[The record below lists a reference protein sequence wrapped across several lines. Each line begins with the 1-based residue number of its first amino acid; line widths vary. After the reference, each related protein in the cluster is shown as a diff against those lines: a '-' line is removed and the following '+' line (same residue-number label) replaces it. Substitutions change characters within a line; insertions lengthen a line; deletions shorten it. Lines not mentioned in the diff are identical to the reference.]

1 MIIYVVE
8 ELKIALLVIEAKLK
22 GSKNQYKVLDEMILT
37 GQFIR
42 NSCLRYWMDKKDVK
56 RNDLQKLCSR
66 LAKDSNFPWVKKLN
80 SQARQ
85 ASADRTW
92 QSIQRFYKNCRLK
105 LPGKKGYPKF
115 KKFTRSVEYKTTGY
129 KLSPD
134 RKKIEFKDGFK
145 AGVFELWT
153 SRDLVWYSEQ
163 QINRV
168 RVVRR
173 ADGYY
178 CQFLVNVER
187 EENHNFE
194 GNVVGIDLGLNAFYT
209 DSNGN
214 AIENPKYLRKSE
226 KRLKKLQ
233 RRVSR
238 RHEKGKKPQS
248 KNYHKARKQL
258 ARQHLKI
265 SRQRKDHA
273 IKTARAL
280 IQSNDLIVYEDL
292 KIANLVKNHHL
303 AKSISDASWYQFTE
317 WLDYYAKLQGII
329 CVAVPPHFTSQDCSN
344 CGQTVKKSLSVRTH
358 KCPHCGY
365 IADRDHN
372 AARNILAK
380 GLEMLGAILNSTEG
394 HSESGGN
401 PKATG
406 ESNLW
411 ISDSNMANLSCLYER
426 RIINVDENPAS

>member
-1 MIIYVVE
+1 M
-8 ELKIALLVIEAKLK
+8 LVIEAKLK
-22 GSKNQYKVLDEMILT
+22 GSQNQYKVLDEMILT

-42 NSCLRYWMDKKDVK
+42 NSCLRYWMDNKDVK
-56 RNDLQKLCSR
+56 RNNLQKLCSL
-66 LAKDSNFPWVKKLN
+66 LAKDTNFPWAKKLN

-85 ASADRTW
+85 ASADRAW

-115 KKFTRSVEYKTTGY
+115 KKFTRSVEYKSTGY

-145 AGVFELWT
+145 AGVFELWS

-168 RVVRR
+168 RIVRR

-187 EENHNFE
+187 KEAHNFQ

-209 DSNGN
+209 DSNGK
-214 AIENPKYLRKSE
+214 AVDNPKYLRKSQR
-226 KRLKKLQ
+226 RLKKLQ
-233 RRVSR
+233 RKVSR

-248 KNYHKARKQL
+248 NNYHKARIQL

-273 IKTARAL
+273 VKTARAL
-280 IQSNDLIVYEDL
+280 IQSNDLVVYEDL

-317 WLDYYAKLQGII
+317 WLEYYAKLHGIACI
-329 CVAVPPHFTSQDCSN
+329 AVPPHFTSQNCSN

-358 KCPHCGY
+358 KCLHCGY

-380 GLEMLGAILNSTEG
+380 GLEMLGAIVNSTEG

-406 ESNLW
+406 EALNLNY
-411 ISDSNMANLSCLYER
+411 SVTRKRQEGKKN
-426 RIINVDENPAS
+426 

>member
-1 MIIYVVE
+1 M
-8 ELKIALLVIEAKLK
+8 LVIEAKLK
-22 GSKNQYKVLDEMILT
+22 GNKNQYKVLDEMILT

-42 NSCLRYWMDKKDVK
+42 NSCLRYWMDNKDVK
-56 RNDLQKLCSR
+56 RNDLQKLCSV
-66 LAKDSNFPWVKKLN
+66 LAKDNNFPWVKKLN

-85 ASADRTW
+85 ASADRAW
-92 QSIQRFYKNCRLK
+92 QSIQRFYKNCRQNK
-105 LPGKKGYPKF
+105 PGKKGYPKF

-129 KLSPD
+129 KLSAD
-134 RKKIEFKDGFK
+134 RNKIEFKDGFK
-145 AGVFELWT
+145 ASVFELWT
-153 SRDLVWYSEQ
+153 SHDLVWYSEQ
-163 QINRV
+163 QISRV

-178 CQFLVNVER
+178 CQFLVNAQRKEA
-187 EENHNFE
+187 HNFE
-194 GNVVGIDLGLNAFYT
+194 GNVVGIDLGLNTFYT
-209 DSNGN
+209 DSNGDFV
-214 AIENPKYLRKSE
+214 ENPKYLRKSE

-238 RHEKGKKPQS
+238 RHEKGQKSQS

-273 IKTARAL
+273 VKTARAL
-280 IQSNDLIVYEDL
+280 VESNDLVVYEDL
-292 KIANLVKNHHL
+292 KVANLVKNHHL
-303 AKSISDASWYQFTE
+303 AKSISDASWYKFVT
-317 WLDYYAKLQGII
+317 WLEYYAKLHGIV
-329 CVAVPPHFTSQDCSN
+329 CVAVPPHFTSQNCSN

-380 GLEMLGAILNSTEG
+380 GLEMLGAIVNSTEG

-406 ESNLW
+406 ESDLW
-411 ISDSNMANLSCLYER
+411 FNNSNIVNLSHLCER
-426 RIINVDENPAS
+426 RIVDDENPAS

>member
-1 MIIYVVE
+1 M
-8 ELKIALLVIEAKLK
+8 LVIEAKLK
-22 GSKNQYKVLDEMILT
+22 GSQNQYKVLDEMILT

-42 NSCLRYWMDKKDVK
+42 NSCLRYWMDNKNVK
-56 RNDLQKLCSR
+56 RNDLQKLCSV

-85 ASADRTW
+85 ASADRAW

-115 KKFTRSVEYKTTGY
+115 KKFTRSVEYKTTGFI
-129 KLSPD
+129 LSPD

-163 QINRV
+163 QISRV

-178 CQFLVNVER
+178 CQFLVSVER
-187 EENHNFE
+187 KEAHNFE

-214 AIENPKYLRKSE
+214 AVENPKYLRESE

-248 KNYHKARKQL
+248 NNYYKARIQL

-280 IQSNDLIVYEDL
+280 IQSNDLVVYEDL

-317 WLDYYAKLQGII
+317 WLEYYAKFHGIACI
-329 CVAVPPHFTSQDCSN
+329 AVPPHLTSQNCSN

-380 GLEMLGAILNSTEG
+380 GLEMLGAIVNSTEG
-394 HSESGGN
+394 HSESGGD

-406 ESNLW
+406 ESDLW
-411 ISDSNMANLSCLYER
+411 FGNSNIANLSHLCER
-426 RIINVDENPAS
+426 RIINDENPAS

>member
-1 MIIYVVE
+1 M
-8 ELKIALLVIEAKLK
+8 LVIEAKLK
-22 GSKNQYKVLDEMILT
+22 GSQHQYKVLDEMILT

-42 NSCLRYWMDKKDVK
+42 NSCLRYWIDNKDVK
-56 RNDLQKLCSR
+56 RNDLQKLCSL

-85 ASADRTW
+85 ASADRAW
-92 QSIQRFYKNCRLK
+92 QSIQRFYKNCRLNK
-105 LPGKKGYPKF
+105 PGKKGYPKF
-115 KKFTRSVEYKTTGY
+115 QKFTRSVEYKTTGY

-187 EENHNFE
+187 KETHNFE
-194 GNVVGIDLGLNAFYT
+194 ANVVGIDLGLNAFYT
-209 DSNGN
+209 DSNGK
-214 AIENPKYLRKSE
+214 AVDNPKYLRKSE
-226 KRLKKLQ
+226 KQLKKLQ

-248 KNYHKARKQL
+248 NNYHKARKQL
-258 ARQHLKI
+258 AREHLKI

-280 IQSNDLIVYEDL
+280 IQSNDLVVYEDL

-303 AKSISDASWYQFTE
+303 AKSISDASWYQFTT
-317 WLDYYAKLQGII
+317 WLEYYAKLHGIACI
-329 CVAVPPHFTSQDCSN
+329 AVPPHFTSQNCSN

-380 GLEMLGAILNSTEG
+380 GLEMLGALINSTEG

-406 ESNLW
+406 ESDHWFN
-411 ISDSNMANLSCLYER
+411 DSNIANLSHLCER
-426 RIINVDENPAS
+426 RIIEV

>member
-1 MIIYVVE
+1 M
-8 ELKIALLVIEAKLK
+8 LVIEAKLK
-22 GSKNQYKVLDEMILT
+22 GSQNQYKVLDEMILT

-42 NSCLRYWMDKKDVK
+42 NSCLRYWMDNKDVK
-56 RNDLQKLCSR
+56 RNNLQKLCSV
-66 LAKDSNFPWVKKLN
+66 LAKDTNFPWVKKLN

-85 ASADRTW
+85 ASADRAW
-92 QSIQRFYKNCRLK
+92 QSIQRFYKNCRQK

-163 QINRV
+163 QISRV
-168 RVVRR
+168 RVVKR

-187 EENHNFE
+187 KETHNFE

-209 DSNGN
+209 DSNGD
-214 AIENPKYLRKSE
+214 AVDNPKYLIRSE

-238 RHEKGKKPQS
+238 RHEKGNKPQS
-248 KNYHKARKQL
+248 NSYHKARKQL
-258 ARQHLKI
+258 ARAFLKI

-280 IQSNDLIVYEDL
+280 IQSNDLVVYEDL
-292 KIANLVKNHHL
+292 KVSNLVKNHHL
-303 AKSISDASWYQFTE
+303 AKSISDASWYQFTT
-317 WLDYYAKLQGII
+317 WLEYYAKLYGIA
-329 CVAVPPHFTSQDCSN
+329 CVSVPPHFTSQNCSN
-344 CGQTVKKSLSVRTH
+344 CGQTVKKSLSIRTH

-380 GLEMLGAILNSTEG
+380 GLEMLGAIINSTEG
-394 HSESGGN
+394 HSEPGRN

-406 ESNLW
+406 ESDLW
-411 ISDSNMANLSCLYER
+411 INDSNIANLSHLCER
-426 RIINVDENPAS
+426 RIIEL

>member
-1 MIIYVVE
+1 M
-8 ELKIALLVIEAKLK
+8 LVIEAKLK
-22 GSKNQYKVLDEMILT
+22 GSQNQYKVLDEMILT

-42 NSCLRYWMDKKDVK
+42 NSCLRYWMENKDVK
-56 RNDLQKLCSR
+56 RNDLQKLCSV

-85 ASADRTW
+85 ASAHRTW

-105 LPGKKGYPKF
+105 LPGKKGDPKF
-115 KKFTRSVEYKTTGY
+115 NKFTRSIEYKSTGY

-134 RKKIEFKDGFK
+134 RKKIEFKDGFQ

-163 QINRV
+163 QISRV

-187 EENHNFE
+187 KETHNFQ
-194 GNVVGIDLGLNAFYT
+194 GNVVGIDLGLNTFYT

-214 AIENPKYLRKSE
+214 VVENPKYLRKSE

-233 RRVSR
+233 RKVSR
-238 RHEKGKKPQS
+238 RHEKGKKAQS
-248 KNYHKARKQL
+248 NNYHKARKQL

-273 IKTARAL
+273 VKTARAL
-280 IQSNDLIVYEDL
+280 IQCHDLVVYEDL
-292 KIANLVKNHHL
+292 NIANLVKNHHL

-317 WLDYYAKLQGII
+317 WLEYYAKLHGIACI
-329 CVAVPPHFTSQDCSN
+329 AVPPHFTSQNCSN

-358 KCPHCGY
+358 KCPHCSY

-380 GLEMLGAILNSTEG
+380 GLEMLGAIVNSTEG
-394 HSESGGN
+394 HSESGGD

-406 ESNLW
+406 ESDLW
-411 ISDSNMANLSCLYER
+411 FGNSDIVHLSHLCER
-426 RIINVDENPAS
+426 RIINDENPAS

>member
-1 MIIYVVE
+1 M
-8 ELKIALLVIEAKLK
+8 LVIEAKLK
-22 GSKNQYKVLDEMILT
+22 GSQNQYKVLDEMILT

-42 NSCLRYWMDKKDVK
+42 NSCLRYWIDNQKVS
-56 RNDLQKLCSR
+56 RNDLQKLCSV
-66 LAKDSNFPWVKKLN
+66 LAKDVNFPFAQKLN

-85 ASADRTW
+85 ASADRAW
-92 QSIQRFYKNCRLK
+92 QSIQRFYKNCRQK

-115 KKFTRSVEYKTTGY
+115 KKITRSIEYKTTGY
-129 KLSPD
+129 KLSTD

-153 SRDLVWYSEQ
+153 SRDLVWYSEK
-163 QINRV
+163 QISRV

-178 CQFLVNVER
+178 CQFLINVER
-187 EENHNFE
+187 KEAHTFE

-209 DSNGN
+209 DSDGN
-214 AIENPKYLRKSE
+214 AVENPKYLRQSE

-233 RRVSR
+233 RKVSR
-238 RHEKGKKPQS
+238 RHQKGKPQS
-248 KNYHKARKQL
+248 NKYHKARKQL

-273 IKTARAL
+273 VKTARAL
-280 IQSNDLIVYEDL
+280 IQSHDCIVYEDL
-292 KIANLVKNHHL
+292 KIANLVKNHRL
-303 AKSISDASWYQFTE
+303 AKSISDASWGQFTE
-317 WLDYYAKLQGII
+317 WLDYYAKLHGIVCI
-329 CVAVPPHFTSQDCSN
+329 AVPPHFTSQDCSN
-344 CGQTVKKSLSVRTH
+344 CGQTVQKSLSTRTH

-380 GLEMLGAILNSTEG
+380 GLEMLGEIVNSTEG
-394 HSESGGN
+394 HLETGGN

-411 ISDSNMANLSCLYER
+411 IGDSDIANLSCLYER
-426 RIINVDENPAS
+426 RIINDENPAS